1 MPTSRLPLAVL
12 LAASL
17 LAGCARRNKAAIPV
31 ASTPVAPA
39 PVVAPTA
46 ARDLTDVLTE
56 ELNLTTDQRAKVRA
70 VFTSTTEQA
79 NSAKQRLGANRP
91 ALLAELKRINAS
103 SEQELKGILTP
114 AQYQQLKTKQRQV
127 QAQMQARKAG
137 GEK

>member
-1 MPTSRLPLAVL
+1 MLTSRLPLAVL

-17 LAGCARRNKAAIPV
+17 LAGCARRNKANIPV
-31 ASTPVAPA
+31 ASTATPA

-56 ELNLTTDQRAKVRA
+56 ELNLTTEQRTKVRA

-79 NSAKQRLGANRP
+79 NSAKQRLGTNRP

>member
-1 MPTSRLPLAVL
+1 MYSPRLSLTVL

-17 LAGCARRNKAAIPV
+17 LAGCARRNKATIP
-31 ASTPVAPA
+31 AATTSTPA

-56 ELNLTTDQRAKVRA
+56 ELNLTAEQRGRVRA
-70 VFTSTTEQA
+70 VFTSTAEQA
-79 NSAKQRLGANRP
+79 NSAKQRLGSNRS

-103 SEQELKGILTP
+103 SDQELKGILTP

-127 QAQMQARKAG
+127 QAQMQARRAQ
-137 GEK
+137 

>member
-1 MPTSRLPLAVL
+1 MYSLRFTLTVL
-12 LAASL
+12 LATSL
-17 LAGCARRNKAAIPV
+17 LAGCARRNKAKIPT
-31 ASTPVAPA
+31 ATATTPTA

-56 ELNLTTDQRAKVRA
+56 ELNLTNDQRAKVRA

-79 NSAKQRLGANRP
+79 NSAKQRLGSNRP
-91 ALLAELKRINAS
+91 ALMAELKRINAS

-127 QAQMQARKAG
+127 QAQMQARRAQ
-137 GEK
+137 